1 MRALL
6 AALVL
11 LGPVAATAQDLPAG
25 VLAGIETTVRSC
37 FAEVGPGEVAHDCI
51 GAGAK
56 ACFEM
61 PEGMTTIG
69 ITQCLG
75 VERAVWE
82 DLMNAEY
89 KALGVQMSVRSEALN
104 DKLLEAQRA
113 WIAFRDADCAFDYA
127 RWGDGSISQISG
139 ASCLLEMTAAR
150 AIELRDKKDGS

>member
-6 AALVL
+6 VALVAF
-11 LGPVAATAQDLPAG
+11 GPVAATAQDLPDG
-25 VLAGIETTVRSC
+25 VLAGIEAAVRSC
-37 FAEVGPGEVAHDCI
+37 FAEAGPGEIAPACL

-56 ACFEM
+56 ACFEL

-69 ITQCLG
+69 MTQCIG
-75 VERAVWE
+75 AERAVWE

-89 KALGVQMSVRSEALN
+89 KALGVQMSVRGEALN

-113 WIAFRDADCAFDYA
+113 WIAFRDADCSFDYA
-127 RWGDGSISQISG
+127 RWGDGSIRQIFG
-139 ASCLLEMTAAR
+139 ASCLMEKTAAR